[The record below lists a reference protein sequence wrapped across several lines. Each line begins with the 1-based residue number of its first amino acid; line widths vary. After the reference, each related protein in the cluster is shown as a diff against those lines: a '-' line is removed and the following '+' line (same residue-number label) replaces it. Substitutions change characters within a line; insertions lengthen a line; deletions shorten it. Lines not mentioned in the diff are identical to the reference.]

1 VVCVLP
7 GHEHEVY
14 EFECDRELVRV
25 AEHWVVQALDRSA

>member
-1 VVCVLP
+1 VLP
-7 GHEHEVY
+7 GHEHEVH